1 MGRLRTAPQ
10 HRSQRVTHGPD
21 IPAADRAALRE
32 VDHDRLPVPG
42 EERLVD
48 PVEIGVDGR
57 PDRADRRGAVG
68 EVLGG
73 DQVLERRESHVADVD
88 PAEQAVPVAVV
99 RLTAVEVVERARLRR
114 AVRHRVHLGRRAQ
127 HLLVEVVDLAVLDL
141 EVAPEP
147 TAQPAPLREVRVGG
161 VVQRGRIRT

>member
-1 MGRLRTAPQ
+1 MGRLGTAAQ
-10 HRSQRVTHGPD
+10 NRRQRMPHGPD
-21 IPAADRAALRE
+21 IPAADRPALRE
-32 VDHDRLPVPG
+32 VDHDRLSVSG

-88 PAEQAVPVAVV
+88 PAEQPVPVAVV
-99 RLTAVEVVERARLRR
+99 RLTAVEVVERSRLRR
-114 AVRHRVHLGRRAQ
+114 AVRHRVHLGRRSQ

-147 TAQPAPLREVRVGG
+147 AAQPAPFREVMLDG
-161 VVQRGRIRT
+161 VVQRSRIRP